1 MRLAG
6 VILTGGKN
14 SRMNG
19 EKKFFL
25 EYKGKSFGM
34 RIYDVLNQNSK
45 IEKIYLSVDKEYDYN
60 KLGIGIIEDEYEYI
74 GPMGGI
80 YSAIDII
87 DSDAVLVVACDMP
100 FITARAVNELVK
112 AYEKENRTVIVRANE
127 RLQPLLAVYR
137 KNMLKYFR
145 RQIESKCYK
154 LMAAVEDA
162 YNDGEVNIL
171 DLEHERKAV
180 ENINT
185 ADKYKNL

>member
-25 EYKGKSFGM
+25 KYKGKTFGM
-34 RIYDVLNQNSK
+34 LIYDVLNQNSR
-45 IEKIYLSVDKEYDYN
+45 IEKIYLSVDKEDDY
-60 KLGIGIIEDEYEYI
+60 KDIGISLVEDDYEHI
-74 GPMGGI
+74 GPVGGI

-87 DSDAVLVVACDMP
+87 DSDAVLAVACDMP
-100 FITARAVNELVK
+100 FITVRAVDELVN

-137 KNMLKYFR
+137 KNMLKYLR
-145 RQIESKCYK
+145 RQIESKRYK
-154 LMAAVEDA
+154 LMAAVEEA
-162 YNDGEVNIL
+162 YKDGEVYIL

-185 ADKYKNL
+185 ADNYKNL